1 MLSTWALL
9 MIAVVTEIAWGCSL
23 KALSYY
29 SLDRIFALV
38 PIALTCANMYLL
50 ARVMKTL
57 PSGLTYA
64 VWTTLGAAGVL
75 IAGAF
80 LFNESLNKGQIFFI
94 SPAYCKYSDKRIESG
109 SQRLPEIV
117 LRV

>member
-75 IAGAF
+75 IAGLSCSMKASTRVKF
-80 LFNESLNKGQIFFI
+80 SL
-94 SPAYCKYSDKRIESG
+94 SACALSVLSAYI
-109 SQRLPEIV
+109 
-117 LRV
+117 

>member
-57 PSGLTYA
+57 PSGLTLCRLDNTRSC
-64 VWTTLGAAGVL
+64 WR
-75 IAGAF
+75 
-80 LFNESLNKGQIFFI
+80 
-94 SPAYCKYSDKRIESG
+94 SDSRG
-109 SQRLPEIV
+109 FPVQ
-117 LRV
+117 

>member
-80 LFNESLNKGQIFFI
+80 LFNESLNKGQNFL
-94 SPAYCKYSDKRIESG
+94 Y
-109 SQRLPEIV
+109 QRVHCRCCRLTSEFSLV
-117 LRV
+117 SSSS

>member
-80 LFNESLNKGQIFFI
+80 LFNESLNKEASTRVKF
-94 SPAYCKYSDKRIESG
+94 SLSACALSVLSAYI
-109 SQRLPEIV
+109 
-117 LRV
+117 

>member
-75 IAGAF
+75 IVGAF
-80 LFNESLNKGQIFFI
+80 LFNESLNKGQVFFI
-94 SPAYCKYSDKRIESG
+94 CVC
-109 SQRLPEIV
+109 IV
-117 LRV
+117 GVVGLHLSFH

>member
-50 ARVMKTL
+50 ARVMKT
-57 PSGLTYA
+57 YA

-94 SPAYCKYSDKRIESG
+94 CVC
-109 SQRLPEIV
+109 IV
-117 LRV
+117 GVVGLHLSSH

>member
-50 ARVMKTL
+50 KTL

-75 IAGAF
+75 IVGAF
-80 LFNESLNKGQIFFI
+80 LFNESLNKGQVFFI
-94 SPAYCKYSDKRIESG
+94 CVC
-109 SQRLPEIV
+109 IV
-117 LRV
+117 GVVGLHLSSH

>member
-1 MLSTWALL
+1 
-9 MIAVVTEIAWGCSL
+9 
-23 KALSYY
+23 
-29 SLDRIFALV
+29 
-38 PIALTCANMYLL
+38 MYLL

-94 SPAYCKYSDKRIESG
+94 SVC
-109 SQRLPEIV
+109 IV
-117 LRV
+117 GVVGLHLSSH

>member
-50 ARVMKTL
+50 ARV
-57 PSGLTYA
+57 TYA

-94 SPAYCKYSDKRIESG
+94 CVC
-109 SQRLPEIV
+109 IV
-117 LRV
+117 GVVGLHLSSH

>member
-38 PIALTCANMYLL
+38 PIALT
-50 ARVMKTL
+50 RQHV
-57 PSGLTYA
+57 PSRTGD
-64 VWTTLGAAGVL
+64 
-75 IAGAF
+75 
-80 LFNESLNKGQIFFI
+80 ED
-94 SPAYCKYSDKRIESG
+94 SPVRTHVCRLDNTRSCWRSDSRG
-109 SQRLPEIV
+109 FPVQ
-117 LRV
+117 

>member
-50 ARVMKTL
+50 ARVMKT
-57 PSGLTYA
+57 TYA

-94 SPAYCKYSDKRIESG
+94 CVC
-109 SQRLPEIV
+109 IV
-117 LRV
+117 GVVGLHLSSH